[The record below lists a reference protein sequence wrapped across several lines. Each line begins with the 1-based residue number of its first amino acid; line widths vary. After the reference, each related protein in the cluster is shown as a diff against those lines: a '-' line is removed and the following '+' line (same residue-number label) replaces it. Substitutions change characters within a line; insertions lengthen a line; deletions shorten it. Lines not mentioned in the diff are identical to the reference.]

1 MIAQDVLVR
10 RLILVLANALD
21 SLVSGQ
27 LQVASEAPAAA
38 RIPRTNGSEATHAE
52 ATHAEETHAEETS
65 STPASDGPEPS
76 ARYSLRYT
84 AQYFQVTDQ
93 TVRKWAKHGELGEIT
108 YETIKGKQRMMIP
121 GEGIIARMTRESN
134 QPTA

>member
-1 MIAQDVLVR
+1 MIAQDGILVR

-27 LQVASEAPAAA
+27 LPAASETPAAA

-52 ATHAEETHAEETS
+52 ETHAEETS
-65 STPASDGPEPS
+65 STPATDGPEPNV
-76 ARYSLRYT
+76 RYSLHYT
-84 AQYFQVTDQ
+84 AQYFHVTDQ

-108 YETIKGKQRMMIP
+108 YETVKGKQRMMIP
-121 GEGIIARMTRESN
+121 GEGIIAMRMTRESS

>member
-38 RIPRTNGSEATHAE
+38 RIPRTNGSE